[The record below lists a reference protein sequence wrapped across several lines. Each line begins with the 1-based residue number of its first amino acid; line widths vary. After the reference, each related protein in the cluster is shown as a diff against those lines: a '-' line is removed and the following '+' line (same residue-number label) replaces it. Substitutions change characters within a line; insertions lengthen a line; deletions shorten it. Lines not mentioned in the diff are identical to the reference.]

1 MAKLSEEDKRIMA
14 EIKAELAEKKKS
26 KGGAKDLV
34 KELADAKKARKV
46 PKFNSK
52 GQSVA
57 KEEAKKPAAKKKKVL
72 KKPEAKKP
80 EAKKPAA
87 KKKVLKKPAAKKTRK
102 TVSKLV
108 KSLKKGSKAGNLK
121 PDAPKTPKQKLLQS
135 LKDSRKSPEK
145 PASTKPEAKKPAAK
159 KPAAKA
165 LSAES
170 KPSTNTKIRR
180 KKVLTKS
187 RGGNFRIKRY
197 RVDAQRGSGLDFNPK
212 GKATTATAKPT
223 VKASSTVGPAGDR
236 ISPQSKKV
244 PSKLLGRLATVGK
257 GAARFAGPAGLA
269 ITAAS
274 LLASLIPENTKGGGI
289 GGRKG
294 QAGYTGVDPKKAKD
308 KAKTGAATATSV
320 GNASQTSSESTQG
333 ASSGSQSSSF
343 GAAFKK
349 ARKSGKSKFS
359 WNGKSYSTATKD
371 EVKKSGSKNLR
382 EHLNKLNKK
391 KSK

>member
-52 GQSVA
+52 GQSAA
-57 KEEAKKPAAKKKKVL
+57 KEEAKKPAAKKKK
-72 KKPEAKKP
+72 A

-87 KKKVLKKPAAKKTRK
+87 KKKAEAKKKPAAKKTRK

-108 KSLKKGSKAGNLK
+108 KSLRKGSKAGNLK

-159 KPAAKA
+159 KPVAKA

-180 KKVLTKS
+180 KKVNTS
-187 RGGNFRIKRY
+187 RGKPPTKTKVDVRRTGGPKFGAGNK
-197 RVDAQRGSGLDFNPK
+197 
-212 GKATTATAKPT
+212 TATAKTAPP
-223 VKASSTVGPAGDR
+223 KPKLLRGPSTIGPAGER
-236 ISPQSKKV
+236 IGGSSKTTVEKGGQRSKASTNT
-244 PSKLLGRLATVGK
+244 SKLSKFARFGKLLSPLMVALQSENVGK
-257 GAARFAGPAGLA
+257 GSDIVPKDAKLFSGFKETEPK
-269 ITAAS
+269 
-274 LLASLIPENTKGGGI
+274 NTD
-289 GGRKG
+289 
-294 QAGYTGVDPKKAKD
+294 AKKS
-308 KAKTGAATATSV
+308 KTV
-320 GNASQTSSESTQG
+320 
-333 ASSGSQSSSF
+333 SSF
-343 GAAFKK
+343 GAAFRK
-349 ARKSGKSKFS
+349 AKDDGLKVFP